1 MLKKIIK
8 CGLTVVIVAFVIYN
22 SIYFKKLS
30 EVKAAAKA
38 TFDPVSYAR
47 TYLDKSLLPSAN
59 KAPQADALIAQLKN
73 NPSRAFKTDAH
84 ALDIGN
90 TRFFMVLGEGV
101 ITNIDEN
108 DVYITTDGKQALKIA
123 TEYIFGNALR
133 DAPGVITV
141 NDFTNSMDLNNV
153 SAEVNKLVRNE
164 ILPPFKSK
172 AKKGDRIGFAGAFE
186 LNQEHMNLAN
196 IEVIPVALTIKN

>member
-1 MLKKIIK
+1 MLKKMLK
-8 CGLTVVIVAFVIYN
+8 CGLTVIIVAFVIYN
-22 SIYFKKLS
+22 SVYFKKLS

-47 TYLDKSLLPSAN
+47 NYMDKPLRHAAST
-59 KAPQADALIAQLKN
+59 APEIDALISLLKV
-73 NPSRAFKTDAH
+73 NPARAFKTDAH
-84 ALDIGN
+84 ALNIGN
-90 TRFFMVLGEGV
+90 TRFFMVQGQGV

-108 DVYITTDGKQALKIA
+108 DVYLLTDGKQPLKIA

-153 SAEVNKLVRNE
+153 SAEVNKLVRSE
-164 ILPPFKSK
+164 VLPPFKSK
-172 AKKGDRIGFAGAFE
+172 AKTGDHISFAGAFE
-186 LNQEHMNLAN
+186 LNQEHLNLNN
-196 IEVIPVALTIKN
+196 IEIIPATLIIKN